1 MNQLAPTSFLDS
13 LDGGARELLLAVA
26 RPMSYA
32 RGATIVHHGDPARGA
47 YVLGEG
53 EAEAI
58 VTRPGGEELVV
69 AKFTAG
75 GVFGEMALVESG
87 VVTATVRVTAAA
99 TGWFIATE
107 DFRALVARSD
117 PAALQLQHA
126 VTMILADKLAAL
138 NVQLLACAAPEDL
151 PARRAPRGVD
161 PLAGVERKRIA
172 PFDVAPFHPKL
183 AFFEHFAPDEADVVT
198 GRSGYVEIARGGGI
212 FAADTPSSSVF
223 VVLRGAAEV
232 IMVLGECER
241 RIAVIGPGQM
251 VGFLGVL
258 RGNKHANYAFARE
271 SSLFLDIPAGAFRE
285 IYFGNGRASIR
296 LRAAVQ
302 RNLLASMA
310 HTNRSLTRLLAQAE
324 LAAG

>member
-1 MNQLAPTSFLDS
+1 MTSFLDH
-13 LDGGARELLLAVA
+13 LDPPARDLLLSVA
-26 RPMSYA
+26 RPVSYEK
-32 RGATIVHHGDPARGA
+32 GATLVHHGDPARGA
-47 YVLGEG
+47 YVLRDG
-53 EAEAI
+53 EAAAL
-58 VTRPGGEELVV
+58 VVRPGGEEMVV
-69 AKFTAG
+69 ARFSAG
-75 GVFGEMALVESG
+75 GMFGEMSLVESG
-87 VVTATVRVTAAA
+87 VVTATVRATSPL

-107 DFRALVARSD
+107 DFRALVARTD
-117 PAALQLQHA
+117 PAAVRLQHA

-138 NVQLLACAAPEDL
+138 NVQLLACSAPEDL

-161 PLAGVERKRIA
+161 PLANVERKRVA
-172 PFDVAPFHPKL
+172 PFDVAAFHPKL
-183 AFFEHFAPDEADVVT
+183 AFFEHFAPDEAEVVT
-198 GRSGYVEIARGGGI
+198 GRSGYIEIARGGGI

-232 IMVLGECER
+232 IMVVGECER

-258 RGNKHANYAFARE
+258 RENKHANYAFARE
-271 SSLFLDIPAGAFRE
+271 SSLFLDIPADAFRE